1 MDRFYSSEHSS
12 DVGTVRIREVALS
25 YRGRSKKLTAKFERP
40 EQVVNFA
47 QKLVGDD
54 PREHFIV
61 IHLDG
66 RHRPIGYQVVS
77 IGTATSSL
85 IHPREVFQAAIAVG
99 AVSVV
104 IGHNHPSGDPRP
116 SEADIETTRS
126 LAMLL
131 RPLGIRIHDHLILTD
146 DRTTSFRALGWL

>member
-66 RHRPIGYQVVS
+66 RHRPIGKDATQRL
-77 IGTATSSL
+77 TAGFVHVDENKL
-85 IHPREVFQAAIAVG
+85 VG
-99 AVSVV
+99 NDH
-104 IGHNHPSGDPRP
+104 GCQGQ
-116 SEADIETTRS
+116 
-126 LAMLL
+126 
-131 RPLGIRIHDHLILTD
+131 IRV
-146 DRTTSFRALGWL
+146 

>member
-25 YRGRSKKLTAKFERP
+25 YRGRSKKRTAKFERP

-99 AVSVV
+99 ATGGGRAV
-104 IGHNHPSGDPRP
+104 R
-116 SEADIETTRS
+116 R
-126 LAMLL
+126 
-131 RPLGIRIHDHLILTD
+131 TD
-146 DRTTSFRALGWL
+146 TGRAPAAA